1 MARYLADTSIWAWAQ
16 KSERPDIRQK
26 LSDRY
31 EEGEIVTCV
40 PVILEALHRPETGIQ
55 YSERFDQ
62 LFAPLERLPL
72 GDSSVERAL
81 EVQRQLAKASDGNH
95 RRPAID
101 FLIAAAAEAAGL
113 EVILWCFDRDL
124 KVICEH
130 TGQPCE
136 PEDSTGPGQHLPPA
150 GSPSRRL
157 R

>member
-1 MARYLADTSIWAWAQ
+1 MPLYLADSSIWAWSQ
-16 KSERPDIRQK
+16 RVERPDIRDR
-26 LSDRY
+26 LADRY
-31 EEGEIVTCV
+31 GDGDVVTCV
-40 PVILEALHRPETGIQ
+40 PVILEAMHRPETGRQ

-72 GDSSVERAL
+72 EGATVERAL
-81 EVQRQLAKASDGNH
+81 EVQRDLAKASDGNH

-101 FLIAAAAEAAGL
+101 FLIAAAAEAAGP

-136 PEDSTGPGQHLPPA
+136 PEDTTLIRVGTRPCTTT
-150 GSPSRRL
+150 
-157 R
+157 